1 MTRTQFL
8 LLLYKKLLRPA
19 LLLLV
24 AWYAIQFIIALENN
38 KQASLDIMIA
48 VAFMVTL
55 YVLENGLDYFITKFP
70 SQQITVQESK
80 ASKIFSRITDV
91 ALGMVILYVWKENSV
106 AAIAMI
112 IAVVFGM
119 MTESKSNEAATV
131 KQ

>member
-24 AWYAIQFIIALENN
+24 AWYAIQFIIALVNN

-80 ASKIFSRITDV
+80 ASKIFSRITDI
-91 ALGMVILYVWKENSV
+91 ALGMVILCVWKENSV
-106 AAIAMI
+106 AAIGMI

>member
-24 AWYAIQFIIALENN
+24 AWYAIQFIIALVNN
-38 KQASLDIMIA
+38 KQAYLDIMIA

-80 ASKIFSRITDV
+80 ASKIFSRITDI
-91 ALGMVILYVWKENSV
+91 ALGMIILYVWKENSV